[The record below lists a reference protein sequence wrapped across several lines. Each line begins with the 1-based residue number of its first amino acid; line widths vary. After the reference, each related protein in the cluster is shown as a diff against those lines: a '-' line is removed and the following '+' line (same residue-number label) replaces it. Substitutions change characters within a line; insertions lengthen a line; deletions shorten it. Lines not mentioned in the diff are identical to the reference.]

1 MSTSSIAKSESKDST
16 PLLKLRSLRQKHA
29 RKVAILCGMIKKAAK
44 GLVAVERAMD
54 QEAVKVAGP
63 DYQYKHCLSFEEHG
77 SNDSQIETD
86 GFVTTPDFKSV
97 LQMAI
102 DAEAGALSMVE
113 ANEPPKLPYEDM

>member
-1 MSTSSIAKSESKDST
+1 LSTFSK
-16 PLLKLRSLRQKHA
+16 A
-29 RKVAILCGMIKKAAK
+29 
-44 GLVAVERAMD
+44 
-54 QEAVKVAGP
+54 
-63 DYQYKHCLSFEEHG
+63 G